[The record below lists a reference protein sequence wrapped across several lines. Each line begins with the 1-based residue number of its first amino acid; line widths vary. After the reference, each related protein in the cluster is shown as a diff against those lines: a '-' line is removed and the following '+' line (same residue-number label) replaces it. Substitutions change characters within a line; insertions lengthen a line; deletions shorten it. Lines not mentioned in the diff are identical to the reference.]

1 MARIAILSYIK
12 RKSPVHELTGTT
24 KLIFFLSWS
33 VASMVTYDTRVLV
46 CMLAISVLI
55 FKISRIKIRDI
66 SVVLGLAAVFLLLN
80 NLFVYLF
87 APEYGVELYGSRT
100 VLFTIAGPYTITLQQ
115 LFYHLNMTMK
125 VICVVPVALLFIAC
139 TDPSEFAAS
148 LASIGVSYRVGYSV
162 SLALRYIPD
171 VQREYHNISQAQQ
184 ARGIDLSG
192 KDKVFTRMKNSV
204 AILLPLI
211 LSSLNRIET
220 VSNAMEL
227 RGFGKNKKRTWY
239 VKRPMKRS
247 DWLTI
252 SFAAAILILDLVV
265 TFWDGSR
272 YFNPFEQ
279 TAKQQVSAEA
289 ESREAAAAQETES
302 IESIAAQ
309 EDGGA
314 NAGAEK
320 TAEDLSENIAGEALK
335 ILPQVRIEAGS
346 SKLTAA
352 EVFENYE
359 GQEVIFSPVL
369 SAEELMQAD
378 AVYEVSVSYQD
389 NSDTV
394 TVEIVDSTPP
404 VMQGISK
411 LWTSIDGSVSYKK
424 GIELSDNAAGE
435 VSLEIDNSEVNLSE
449 PGTYQV
455 YYTAVDAAGNETKAE
470 TTVTVSASDVP
481 TEEEANA
488 LADELIAQIIT
499 PGMSK
504 YETAYTLWYWCR
516 NNITYAVS
524 KGDYAN
530 VWEGGYEGL
539 KKRKGDCYT
548 YCATYAFLLDRCGID
563 NMRVARV
570 GGTSEHRWNLVNV
583 GNGWYHCD
591 CSPRRNGDSYQCFM
605 QTDAQVQVYTASYPQ
620 KPNYYVFDESLYPER
635 ATTVIF
641 GEDPGNI
648 DSGE

>member
-24 KLIFFLSWS
+24 KLLFFLGWS
-33 VASMVTYDTRVLV
+33 VASMVTYDTRVLA
-46 CMLAISVLI
+46 CMLFISAVV

-227 RGFGKNKKRTWY
+227 RGFGKKKKRTWY
-239 VKRPMKRS
+239 VRRPMKKN

-252 SFAAAILILDLVV
+252 GFILAIVVLDLMV

-272 YFNPFEQ
+272 YYNPFEQ
-279 TAKQQVSAEA
+279 TAKQQVFAEDSGTA
-289 ESREAAAAQETES
+289 VVQETES
-302 IESIAAQ
+302 VENIAAQ
-309 EDGGA
+309 ENGGA
-314 NAGAEK
+314 DGKSEEAAGDIHE
-320 TAEDLSENIAGEALK
+320 EALK
-335 ILPQVRIEAGS
+335 ILPKIQIEAGS
-346 SKLTAA
+346 GELTAD
-352 EVFENYE
+352 EVFENYD
-359 GQEVIFSPVL
+359 GQEVTFRPIL
-369 SAEELMQAD
+369 SAEELMQAG
-378 AVYEVSVSYQD
+378 AVYEVSISCRDY
-389 NSDTV
+389 SDTV
-394 TVEIVDSTPP
+394 TVEVVDSTPP
-404 VMQGISK
+404 VIQGVSE
-411 LWTSIDGSVSYKK
+411 LWTSTDGSVSYKK

-435 VSLEIDNSEVNLSE
+435 VSLNIDNSEVNLSE
-449 PGTYQV
+449 PGTYRV
-455 YYTAVDAAGNETKAE
+455 CYTAVDAAGNETTAE
-470 TTVTVSASDVP
+470 TTVTVSAPDVP
-481 TEEEANA
+481 TEEKANA

-504 YETAYTLWYWCR
+504 YETAYTLWHWCR
-516 NNITYAVS
+516 CNITYAAS
-524 KGDYAN
+524 EGDYAN

-548 YCATYAFLLDRCGID
+548 YCATYAFLLDRCGIE

-635 ATTVIF
+635 ATAVIF
-641 GEDPGNI
+641 GEDPGV
-648 DSGE
+648 